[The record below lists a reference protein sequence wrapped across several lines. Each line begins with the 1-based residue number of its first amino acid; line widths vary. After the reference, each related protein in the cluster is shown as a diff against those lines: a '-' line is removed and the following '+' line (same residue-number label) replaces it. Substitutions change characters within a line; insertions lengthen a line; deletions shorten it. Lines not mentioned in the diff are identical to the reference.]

1 MINCSFLPKK
11 PCSEGLLLFL
21 LKFRQNIETFLFY
34 FIGKNDIIGC
44 YLDLD
49 NLEIYYTKN
58 GKDLGRAFSIP
69 KHQGNQTFFPSVVL
83 KNAEM
88 LFNFGDEPWKHPP
101 LEGYV
106 GFAQAPAKNIVANR

>member
-1 MINCSFLPKK
+1 M
-11 PCSEGLLLFL
+11 
-21 LKFRQNIETFLFY
+21 LKLGQNIKKNLFY
-34 FIGKNDIIGC
+34 FTGKNDIIGC

-88 LFNFGDEPWKHPP
+88 FIMTFQLVSDLAYSCLPNRHPGGKFT
-101 LEGYV
+101 E
-106 GFAQAPAKNIVANR
+106 I